1 MKRADSPVVEQDVGA
16 LDVSVQEVLLVAV
29 VQTLQQLPHERPD
42 VVLVEVDQ
50 AGLQEPHQVV
60 VHVLKHQVEGACG
73 GGGGGEGVGV
83 REVRGGSA
91 ERGGTDLCRS

>member
-1 MKRADSPVVEQDVGA
+1 MKLADSPVVEQDVGA

-73 GGGGGEGVGV
+73 GGRREEESERSEGGP
-83 REVRGGSA
+83 A